1 MKNVILE
8 LKTLIDF
15 TSLETNADWST
26 VKQTFTSKFKLLIHT
41 IYIKSSMFTIVLL
54 FVFRIKRFNDGG
66 YVVSHHEFADIN
78 L

>member
-1 MKNVILE
+1 
-8 LKTLIDF
+8 
-15 TSLETNADWST
+15 
-26 VKQTFTSKFKLLIHT
+26 
-41 IYIKSSMFTIVLL
+41 MFTIVLL